1 MASLN
6 QKSGTL
12 GKRLAAHLLRRATYH
27 VTPARIDNFANKT
40 ATQAVDELFLPTTP
54 LYPNGPLY
62 WQNGNPP
69 IFSPTNAGQGEAD
82 NIGSFPTNN
91 AIAFWRIYEASADT
105 SIKWKLINWFST
117 LFNLY
122 SNYRYNFYFWKMLDT
137 MAFQDLKRLA
147 IKATLDNNMLRYLN
161 NSQNNKNSPNENY
174 AREFLELFTIL
185 KGETIGIGNYT
196 NYTEADI
203 STAARVLTGFK
214 NSDSARVDPET
225 GLLSGYA
232 NFNQHDTGNK
242 TFSAAF
248 GNTTIT
254 GANNSNDMF
263 RELDDFVTMIFNQL
277 ETARAYVRKMYRFF
291 VLDNISAEVETD
303 IIEPLAIQLQ
313 NNGYQH
319 ADVLKRLLKSEH
331 FYDEDDNDS
340 TNEIVGG
347 KMKSPLEMFI
357 TSTNLLNIQNS
368 DTGLEDLFG
377 NPRQYGVL
385 NEHFRILGYDPRGP
399 NTVEGYPGFY
409 DAPGYSKNWF
419 SANYIYERFTYGVSF
434 RRGRVR
440 NRGTYI
446 PYQCDMVQWVENN
459 VDDPAGPGTVSAPIG
474 AADASKLVDDMLTY
488 LLPEM
493 PTGERYAYFENKLL
507 GGLSPINWYFSWA
520 AYLDNSD
527 DSNVRVGIENLY
539 NAIMSSPEFQTF

>member
-27 VTPARIDNFANKT
+27 VSPARIDNFANKT
-40 ATQAVDELFLPTTP
+40 ATQAVDELFLPTAP

-62 WQNGNPP
+62 WENGNP
-69 IFSPTNAGQGEAD
+69 IFSATDISQSQDIE
-82 NIGSFPTNN
+82 SFPTNT

-122 SNYRYNFYFWKMLDT
+122 SSYRYNYYYWKMLDAMT
-137 MAFQDLKRLA
+137 SQNLKKLA
-147 IKATLDNNMLRYLN
+147 YNMTLDNNMLSYLN
-161 NSQNNKNSPNENY
+161 NNTNSKDSPNENY

-185 KGETIGIGNYT
+185 KGEAIGVGNYT

-203 STAARVLTGFK
+203 STAARVLTGLR
-214 NSDSARVDPET
+214 NSNTTLDGET
-225 GLLSGYA
+225 GVITGRAFSG
-232 NFNQHDTGNK
+232 NHDTANK

-254 GANNSNDMF
+254 GASSASDMY
-263 RELDDFVTMIFNQL
+263 RELDDFVTMVFDQQ

-303 IIEPLAIQLQ
+303 IIEPLATQLR

-319 ADVLKRLLKSEH
+319 EVVLKRLLKSEH
-331 FYDEDDNDS
+331 FYDDDDNDS
-340 TNEIVGG
+340 TNEIIGG

-357 TSTNLLNIQNS
+357 VSTNLLDIQNT
-368 DTGLEDLFG
+368 DTDLENLFG
-377 NPRQYGVL
+377 SPRQHNIH
-385 NEHFRILGYDPRGP
+385 NEHFRNVGYDFRGP

-419 SANYIYERFTYGVSF
+419 SANYIYERFTYGISF
-434 RRGRVR
+434 RRGRRR
-440 NRGTYI
+440 NTSGYI

-459 VDDPAGPGTVSAPIG
+459 VDDPNGPGTVPAPVG
-474 AADASKLVDDMLTY
+474 AADATKLVDDMLTY

-493 PTGERYAYFENKLL
+493 PTGDRYDYFENKLL
-507 GGLSPINWYFSWA
+507 GGLSPINWYFSWVE
-520 AYLDNSD
+520 YLNTND
-527 DSNVRVGIENLY
+527 DSNVRVGIESLY
-539 NAIMSSPEFQTF
+539 DAIMSSPEFQTF

>member
-40 ATQAVDELFLPTTP
+40 ATQAVDELFLPTAP

-62 WQNGNPP
+62 WENGNP
-69 IFSPTNAGQGEAD
+69 IFSATDISQSQDIE
-82 NIGSFPTNN
+82 SFPTNT

-122 SNYRYNFYFWKMLDT
+122 SSYRYNYYYWKMLDAMT
-137 MAFQDLKRLA
+137 SQNLKKLA
-147 IKATLDNNMLRYLN
+147 YNMTLDNNMLSYLN
-161 NSQNNKNSPNENY
+161 NNTNSKDSPNENY

-185 KGETIGIGNYT
+185 KGEAIGVGNYT

-203 STAARVLTGFK
+203 STAARVLTGLR
-214 NSDSARVDPET
+214 NSNTTLDGET
-225 GLLSGYA
+225 GVITGRAFSG
-232 NFNQHDTGNK
+232 NHDTANK

-254 GANNSNDMF
+254 GASSASDMY
-263 RELDDFVTMIFNQL
+263 RELDDFVTMVFDQQ

-303 IIEPLAIQLQ
+303 IIEPLATQLR

-319 ADVLKRLLKSEH
+319 EVVLKRLLKSEH
-331 FYDEDDNDS
+331 FYDDDDNDS
-340 TNEIVGG
+340 TNEIIGG

-357 TSTNLLNIQNS
+357 VSTNLLDIQNT
-368 DTGLEDLFG
+368 DTDLENLFG
-377 NPRQYGVL
+377 SPRQHNIH
-385 NEHFRILGYDPRGP
+385 NEHFRNVGYDFRGP

-419 SANYIYERFTYGVSF
+419 SANYIYERFTYGISF
-434 RRGRVR
+434 RRGRRR
-440 NRGTYI
+440 NTNSFI
-446 PYQCDMVQWVENN
+446 PYKCDMVQWVENN
-459 VDDPAGPGTVSAPIG
+459 VDDPAGPGTVPAPIG
-474 AADASKLVDDMLTY
+474 AANASKLVDDMLTY
-488 LLPEM
+488 LLPDM
-493 PTGERYAYFENKLL
+493 PTGDRYDYFENKLL
-507 GGLSPINWYFSWA
+507 GGLSPINWYFSWVE
-520 AYLDNSD
+520 YLNTND
-527 DSNVRVGIENLY
+527 DSNVRVGIESLY
-539 NAIMSSPEFQTF
+539 DAIMSSPEFQTF

>member
-40 ATQAVDELFLPTTP
+40 ATQAVDELFLPTAP

-62 WQNGNPP
+62 WENGNP
-69 IFSPTNAGQGEAD
+69 IFSATDISQSQDIE
-82 NIGSFPTNN
+82 SFPTNT

-122 SNYRYNFYFWKMLDT
+122 SSYRYNYYYWKMLDAMT
-137 MAFQDLKRLA
+137 SQNLKKLA
-147 IKATLDNNMLRYLN
+147 YNMTLDNNMLSYLN
-161 NSQNNKNSPNENY
+161 NNTNSKDSPNENY

-185 KGETIGIGNYT
+185 KGEAIGVGNYT

-203 STAARVLTGFK
+203 STAARVLTGLR
-214 NSDSARVDPET
+214 NSNTTLDGET
-225 GLLSGYA
+225 GVITGRAFSG
-232 NFNQHDTGNK
+232 NHDTANK

-254 GANNSNDMF
+254 GASSASDMY
-263 RELDDFVTMIFNQL
+263 RELDDFVTMVFDQQ

-303 IIEPLAIQLQ
+303 IIEPLATQLR

-319 ADVLKRLLKSEH
+319 EVVLKRLLKSEH
-331 FYDEDDNDS
+331 FYDDDDNDS
-340 TNEIVGG
+340 TNEIIGG

-357 TSTNLLNIQNS
+357 VSTNLLDIQNT
-368 DTGLEDLFG
+368 DTDLENLFG
-377 NPRQYGVL
+377 SPRQHNIH
-385 NEHFRILGYDPRGP
+385 NEHFRNVGYDFRGP

-419 SANYIYERFTYGVSF
+419 SANYIYERFTYGISF
-434 RRGRVR
+434 RRGRRR
-440 NRGTYI
+440 NTSGYI

-459 VDDPAGPGTVSAPIG
+459 VDDPNGPGTVPAPVG
-474 AADASKLVDDMLTY
+474 AADATKLVDDMLTY

-493 PTGERYAYFENKLL
+493 PTGDRYDYFENKLL
-507 GGLSPINWYFSWA
+507 GGLSPINWYFSWVE
-520 AYLDNSD
+520 YLNTND
-527 DSNVRVGIENLY
+527 DSNVRVGIESLY
-539 NAIMSSPEFQTF
+539 DAIMSSPEFQTF

>member
-40 ATQAVDELFLPTTP
+40 ATQAVDELFLPTAP

-62 WQNGNPP
+62 WENGNP
-69 IFSPTNAGQGEAD
+69 IFSATDISQSQDIE
-82 NIGSFPTNN
+82 SFPTNT

-122 SNYRYNFYFWKMLDT
+122 SSYRYNYYYWKMLDAMT
-137 MAFQDLKRLA
+137 SQNLKKLA
-147 IKATLDNNMLRYLN
+147 YNMTLDNNMLSYLN
-161 NSQNNKNSPNENY
+161 NNTNSKDSPNENY

-185 KGETIGIGNYT
+185 KGEAIGVGNYT

-203 STAARVLTGFK
+203 STAARVLTGLR
-214 NSDSARVDPET
+214 NSNTTLDGET
-225 GLLSGYA
+225 GVITGRAFSG
-232 NFNQHDTGNK
+232 NHDTANK

-254 GANNSNDMF
+254 GASSASDMY
-263 RELDDFVTMIFNQL
+263 RELDDFVTMVFDQQ

-303 IIEPLAIQLQ
+303 IIEPLATQLR

-319 ADVLKRLLKSEH
+319 EVVLKRLLKSEH
-331 FYDEDDNDS
+331 FYDDDDNDS
-340 TNEIVGG
+340 TNEIIGG

-357 TSTNLLNIQNS
+357 VSTNLLDIQNT
-368 DTGLEDLFG
+368 DTDLENLFG
-377 NPRQYGVL
+377 SPRQHNIH
-385 NEHFRILGYDPRGP
+385 NEHFRNVGYDFRGP

-419 SANYIYERFTYGVSF
+419 SANYIYERFTYGISF
-434 RRGRVR
+434 RRGRRR
-440 NRGTYI
+440 NTNSFI
-446 PYQCDMVQWVENN
+446 PYKCDMVQWVENN
-459 VDDPAGPGTVSAPIG
+459 VDDPAGPGTVPAPVG
-474 AADASKLVDDMLTY
+474 AADATKLVDDMLTY
-488 LLPEM
+488 LLPDM
-493 PTGERYAYFENKLL
+493 PTGDRYDYFENKLL
-507 GGLSPINWYFSWA
+507 GGLSPINWYFSWVE
-520 AYLDNSD
+520 YLNTND
-527 DSNVRVGIENLY
+527 DSNVRVGIESLY
-539 NAIMSSPEFQTF
+539 DAIMSSPEFQTF